1 MSVSLEARER
11 LIKEDDHFRHLFE
24 QHRQHEERLEDLQT
38 RRWLS
43 DHEQFEE
50 VQLKKLKLALKD
62 EMETILRRASA

>member
-24 QHRQHEERLEDLQT
+24 QHRQHEERLEELQT

-43 DHEQFEE
+43 DREQLEE

-62 EMETILRRASA
+62 EMETILRRVSA